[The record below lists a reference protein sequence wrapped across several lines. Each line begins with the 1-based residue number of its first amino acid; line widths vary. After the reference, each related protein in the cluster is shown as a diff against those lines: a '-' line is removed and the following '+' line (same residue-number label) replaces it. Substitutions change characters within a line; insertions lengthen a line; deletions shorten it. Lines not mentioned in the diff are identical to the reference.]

1 VSIAAPAP
9 TVAESR
15 LAPRERIERLCDA
28 GSFQPLRS
36 GVRAAA
42 LGARAPAGDGV
53 VAGIGAVAGR
63 PVVAYAQDAGLL
75 GGSLGAQ
82 GADTIARALELAGRA
97 GAPVVGFIASGG
109 ARVQEGIAAL
119 DGYGRIFRAIV
130 ALGGVV
136 PQISVV
142 CGTSAGGAC
151 YSPALTDWVV
161 MTREAS
167 MFLTGPGVVREALGE
182 DVSAAELGGSRVQAA
197 NGVAHFVAA
206 GDPEGAGLART
217 LLGYL
222 DPAPAAPAPA
232 AAPDPGAAVPADPR
246 AAYDVRDVLKGVLD
260 RCTLLEWAP
269 RWARNVVCGFGRVEG
284 RAVGLIANQ
293 PRHLG
298 GVLDADSAQK
308 AAGFVER
315 CDAAG
320 VPLLVVVDTPG
331 FMPGS
336 RQERAGVIRHGA
348 ALLRAFA
355 AARVPKLTVVLRKAY
370 GGAYIT
376 MNSKGLGADLTL
388 AWPGAEIGIM
398 GARPAVDVIHSREPA
413 EARELLA
420 ARYADEHLGA
430 EAAARGG
437 WVDEVIAPA
446 ETRGRVAWALGALAR

>member
-1 VSIAAPAP
+1 
-9 TVAESR
+9 
-15 LAPRERIERLCDA
+15 
-28 GSFQPLRS
+28 
-36 GVRAAA
+36 
-42 LGARAPAGDGV
+42 
-53 VAGIGAVAGR
+53 
-63 PVVAYAQDAGLL
+63 
-75 GGSLGAQ
+75 
-82 GADTIARALELAGRA
+82 
-97 GAPVVGFIASGG
+97 
-109 ARVQEGIAAL
+109 
-119 DGYGRIFRAIV
+119 
-130 ALGGVV
+130 
-136 PQISVV
+136 
-142 CGTSAGGAC
+142 
-151 YSPALTDWVV
+151 
-161 MTREAS
+161 
-167 MFLTGPGVVREALGE
+167 
-182 DVSAAELGGSRVQAA
+182 
-197 NGVAHFVAA
+197 
-206 GDPEGAGLART
+206 
-217 LLGYL
+217 
-222 DPAPAAPAPA
+222 
-232 AAPDPGAAVPADPR
+232 
-246 AAYDVRDVLKGVLD
+246 
-260 RCTLLEWAP
+260 
-269 RWARNVVCGFGRVEG
+269 VVCGFGRVEG